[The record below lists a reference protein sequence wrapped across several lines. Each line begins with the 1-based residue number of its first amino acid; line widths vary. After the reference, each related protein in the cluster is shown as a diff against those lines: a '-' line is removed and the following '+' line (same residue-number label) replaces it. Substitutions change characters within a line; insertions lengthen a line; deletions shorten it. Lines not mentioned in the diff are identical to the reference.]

1 MLATAVIVLRE
12 MLEICL
18 IVGMLFAALKTL
30 PNRLKLLSIGV
41 ISGIIISITLA
52 LSFYKIS
59 NLFGGDGQEILNIT
73 ILSLSIFF
81 LALTILWINKN
92 AKNLNNKITKASIEN
107 EAFPIIVI
115 ITLAI
120 AREGAELTLFLHG
133 ILASGTK
140 IIELLIGS
148 LLGFIIGTS
157 LGFLIYVGLLKIS
170 IKYFFRI
177 INIMLALLAAGLS
190 SQLANYLNSID
201 IIEKF
206 SSTMWNSSWLL
217 SNESILG
224 KILHGL
230 IGYNSNP
237 TQLQVIFYV
246 STLFLMLF
254 LIKIGNKKSQ
264 NKS

>member
-1 MLATAVIVLRE
+1 MLATTVIVLRE

-18 IVGMLFAALKTL
+18 IVGMLFAALKAL
-30 PNRLKLLSIGV
+30 PNRIKLLSIGI
-41 ISGIIISITLA
+41 ISGIITSIILA

-59 NLFGGDGQEILNIT
+59 NLFDGDGQEIVNIT
-73 ILSLSIFF
+73 IISLSIIF

-92 AKNLNNKITKASIEN
+92 AKTLHNKITKASIETK
-107 EAFPIIVI
+107 AFPIIVI
-115 ITLAI
+115 IALAI

-148 LLGFIIGTS
+148 LLGFIIGTI
-157 LGFLIYVGLLKIS
+157 LGYLIYAGLLKIS
-170 IKYFFRI
+170 AKYFFRT

-190 SQLANYLNSID
+190 SQLANYLNAID

-206 SSTMWNSSWLL
+206 SSTMWNISSILT
-217 SNESILG
+217 NESILG

-230 IGYNSNP
+230 VGYHSNP
-237 TQLQVIFYV
+237 SQLQVIFYIG
-246 STLFLMLF
+246 TLFFMLF
-254 LIKIGNKKSQ
+254 LIKIGNKKPQ
-264 NKS
+264 N